1 MPLEF
6 LEINQVRNLLSIDLM
21 PDKNFNVFVGDNG
34 SGKTSI
40 LEAIHIIGTGRS
52 FRTHIIRRVINHQ
65 SNFLSVFAKIE
76 NQGKTLPVGIEKQS
90 NGETKIK
97 MTGKSVTNLAELVT
111 LLPLQIVNTDSLQLL
126 TAGPKLRR
134 QFIDWGLFHV
144 EQRFFLTWKRYQEVL
159 KQRNIALKSKAGL
172 DEITSWTKVLAPL
185 GEELDRYR
193 KDYLIQLEAPLT
205 VILEKLFGHFEIS
218 FSYYSGWN
226 KEKNLAIALE
236 ESINNDLYM
245 GYTHVGPHRADLS
258 IKTNKLLVQD
268 VLSRGQQKLLVVILR
283 VAQSLLLQEQ
293 TNKSCI
299 FLLDDLPSELDSQ
312 ALEKVSELLQAL
324 NTQVF
329 LTGIHF
335 KQLDMLIP
343 PDNCQMFHVKQG
355 KVIIR

>member
-6 LEINQVRNLLSIDLM
+6 LEINQVRNLLSIDLT
-21 PDKNFNVFVGDNG
+21 PAKNFNIFIGDNG

-52 FRTHIIRRVINHQ
+52 FRTHVIRRVINHQ
-65 SNFLSVFAKIE
+65 SNLLSVFAQVKHQEKI
-76 NQGKTLPVGIEKQS
+76 LPVGIEKQS

-97 MTGKSVTNLAELVT
+97 MAGKVVTNLAELVT
-111 LLPLQIVNTDSLQLL
+111 LLPLQIVNSDSLQLL

-144 EQRFFLTWKRYQEVL
+144 EQRFFLTWKKYQEVL
-159 KQRNIALKSKAGL
+159 KQRNIALKNKAGM
-172 DEITSWTKVLAPL
+172 DEIKSWTKVLAPL

-193 KDYLIQLEAPLT
+193 KNYLVQLETPLA
-205 VILEKLFGHFEIS
+205 VILEKLFGHFKLT
-218 FSYYSGWN
+218 FSYHSGWN
-226 KEKNLAIALE
+226 TEKNLDIALE
-236 ESINNDLYM
+236 EAISNDLHL
-245 GYTHVGPHRADLS
+245 GYTHIGPHRADLS
-258 IKTNKLLVQD
+258 IKTDNLLVQD

-299 FLLDDLPSELDSQ
+299 FLLDDLPSELDYE
-312 ALEKVSELLQAL
+312 ALEKVSELLQSL

-335 KQLDMLIP
+335 NQLNKIMSL
-343 PDNCQMFHVKQG
+343 DNCQMFHVKQG
-355 KVIIR
+355 RVTLP